1 MKSQR
6 YAVHIL
12 ADKKKVTLDV
22 WENLCLSLRDKG
34 VDTEDEEVF
43 VHGYGDCY
51 MTDLICEQA
60 MSVLRAVSSSG
71 VDIVSIATF
80 NGDGE
85 EMDWVFRAPD
95 PPKRIA
101 VGKILDILHD
111 YETSVRNGERD
122 GYPQDCLE
130 EGNEPYLDDCGEVE

>member
-1 MKSQR
+1 
-6 YAVHIL
+6 
-12 ADKKKVTLDV
+12 
-22 WENLCLSLRDKG
+22 
-34 VDTEDEEVF
+34 
-43 VHGYGDCY
+43 
-51 MTDLICEQA
+51 MTNLICEQA

-130 EGNEPYLDDCGEVE
+130 EGNEPYLDNCGEVE